1 MDTTTEQI
9 ARALE
14 TAPAWSLIALSTR
27 HERLRADAR
36 REPARHLTDTLHG
49 VIESKD
55 QLPLPL

>member
-1 MDTTTEQI
+1 MDPTTEQI

-27 HERLRADAR
+27 HERLRDDAR
-36 REPARHLTDTLHG
+36 QELARHVADTLQG

-55 QLPLPL
+55 QLPLPF

>member
-1 MDTTTEQI
+1 MDATTDQI

-36 REPARHLTDTLHG
+36 HEIARHVADTLHG

-55 QLPLPL
+55 QLFLPL